1 MRSIKLSLMGRQRPG
16 RWWYTFWASPFVEDS
31 SGQLLVTRKP
41 MQAPPKVT
49 VIRRQNAF
57 LFYLFSYPVDYVLW
71 INLSA
76 AAKRQRRS
84 PDGRGPL
91 AAAKRQRIPCLSGAN
106 HPSWRGLQQPREEN
120 HACRHAGGWTTVQRN
135 HQGVPPRYPLREL
148 SRRRHR
154 HSRGKHGGKF

>member
-1 MRSIKLSLMGRQRPG
+1 MTAETQIKLNHAFDQVLFDRTSEARKVVVHP
-16 RWWYTFWASPFVEDS
+16 
-31 SGQLLVTRKP
+31 SGFAICRGQSWPLLVTCNP

-49 VIRRQNAF
+49 DVQTQNAF

-106 HPSWRGLQQPREEN
+106 QPRCRGSQQPREESR
-120 HACRHAGGWTTVQRN
+120 ACRYAGGWTAVQRN
-135 HQGVPPRYPLREL
+135 HQGVPPRYPL
-148 SRRRHR
+148 
-154 HSRGKHGGKF
+154 

>member
-1 MRSIKLSLMGRQRPG
+1 MTAETQIKLNHAFDQVVFDGTPEARKVVVHLLGFAFCREQ
-16 RWWYTFWASPFVEDS
+16 FWP
-31 SGQLLVTRKP
+31 LLVTCKP

-106 HPSWRGLQQPREEN
+106 HPRWRGLQQPREESR
-120 HACRHAGGWTTVQRN
+120 ACRYAGGWTAVQRN
-135 HQGVPPRYPLREL
+135 HQGVPPRYPL
-148 SRRRHR
+148 
-154 HSRGKHGGKF
+154 

>member
-1 MRSIKLSLMGRQRPG
+1 MRGRVTAETQIKLNHAFDQVLFDGTPEARKVVVHLLGFAFCR
-16 RWWYTFWASPFVEDS
+16 
-31 SGQLLVTRKP
+31 GQEWPLLEIQLPSRTLETPDV
-41 MQAPPKVT
+41 Q
-49 VIRRQNAF
+49 RQNAF

-106 HPSWRGLQQPREEN
+106 HPRWRGLQQPREES
-120 HACRHAGGWTTVQRN
+120 HACGHAGGWTTVQRN
-135 HQGVPPRYPLREL
+135 HQGVPPRYPL
-148 SRRRHR
+148 
-154 HSRGKHGGKF
+154 

>member
-1 MRSIKLSLMGRQRPG
+1 MTAETQIKLNHAFDQVVFDGTPEARKVVVHLSGFAFCREQ
-16 RWWYTFWASPFVEDS
+16 FWP
-31 SGQLLVTRKP
+31 LLVTRKP

-106 HPSWRGLQQPREEN
+106 HPRWRGLQQPREEN
-120 HACRHAGGWTTVQRN
+120 HACGHAGGWTTVQRN
-135 HQGVPPRYPLREL
+135 HQGVPPRYPL
-148 SRRRHR
+148 
-154 HSRGKHGGKF
+154 

>member
-1 MRSIKLSLMGRQRPG
+1 MSGRVTAETQIKLNHAFDQVLFDRTSEARKVVVHP
-16 RWWYTFWASPFVEDS
+16 
-31 SGQLLVTRKP
+31 SGFAICRGQSWPLLVTCNP

-49 VIRRQNAF
+49 DVQTQNAF
-57 LFYLFSYPVDYVLW
+57 LFYLFSYPVEYVLW

-106 HPSWRGLQQPREEN
+106 QPRCRGSQQPREESR
-120 HACRHAGGWTTVQRN
+120 ACRYAGGWTAVQRN
-135 HQGVPPRYPLREL
+135 HQGVPPRYPL
-148 SRRRHR
+148 
-154 HSRGKHGGKF
+154 